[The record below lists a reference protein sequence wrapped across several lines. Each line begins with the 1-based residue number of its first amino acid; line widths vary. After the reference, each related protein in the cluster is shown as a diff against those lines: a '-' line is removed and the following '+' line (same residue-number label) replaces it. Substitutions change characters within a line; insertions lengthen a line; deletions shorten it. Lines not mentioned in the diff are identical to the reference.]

1 MPNSLTPLPPATAET
16 EFEIQSDPRLPWRKR
31 IVTRIN
37 GFDVNVPTRTRVPA
51 RSVTPIY

>member
-16 EFEIQSDPRLPWRKR
+16 EFEIQSNTRLPWRKR
-31 IVTRIN
+31 IVTRIH